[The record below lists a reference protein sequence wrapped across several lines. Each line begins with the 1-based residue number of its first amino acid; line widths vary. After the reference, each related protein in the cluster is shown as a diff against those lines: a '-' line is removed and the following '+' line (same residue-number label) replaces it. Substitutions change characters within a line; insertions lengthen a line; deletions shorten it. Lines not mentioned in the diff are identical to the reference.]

1 MRTRKE
7 SLLGHHFSP
16 VSYPDTLK
24 CTVSHTPFHCAPS
37 QTFHHGL
44 WIHSLSPA
52 NPLAVPLKIW
62 LLLQPFQG
70 MAIFSSPQ
78 MISSLSTTPFSFLL
92 PQSLKLLS
100 CVYFKQPWPSLS
112 SLKRIWKTTT
122 LVKPN
127 LLPLF
132 YVNMEAENYVC
143 GQKHTIM
150 LI

>member
-1 MRTRKE
+1 MRMRKE

-24 CTVSHTPFHCAPS
+24 CTVSHTPFHRAPS
-37 QTFHHGL
+37 QTFHQGL
-44 WIHSLSPA
+44 CIHSLSPG
-52 NPLAVPLKIW
+52 NPLAVPLKTL
-62 LLLQPFQG
+62 LLLQPSQG
-70 MAIFSSPQ
+70 TAIFSSPQ
-78 MISSLSTTPFSFLL
+78 MISSLSTTPFSFSL

-100 CVYFKQPWPSLS
+100 CVYSKLPCPSLS
-112 SLKRIWKTTT
+112 SLKLIWKKTT

-127 LLPLF
+127 FLPLF

-143 GQKHTIM
+143 GQKHTVM